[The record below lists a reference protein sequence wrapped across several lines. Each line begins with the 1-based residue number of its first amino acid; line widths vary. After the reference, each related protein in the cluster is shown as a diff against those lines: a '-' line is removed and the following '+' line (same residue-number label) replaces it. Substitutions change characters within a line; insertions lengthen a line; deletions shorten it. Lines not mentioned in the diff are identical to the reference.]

1 MMKKKDW
8 IFIVLNCS
16 KDKTLSP
23 VQLQKSL
30 FLLKYM
36 NPDTFSNNFYN
47 FIPYHYGPFCLQIYE
62 DADFLKSK
70 NLININTNIIGRWKI
85 YSINDKGLKYVDIL
99 KKKIKPEVYDYALE
113 IVEWIKSKSFSQL
126 ISAIY
131 KQFPEFKVNSVLKGS
146 L

>member
-1 MMKKKDW
+1 MKKKDW
-8 IFIVLNCS
+8 ILIALDCS
-16 KDKTLSP
+16 KSKTLSP

-30 FLLKYM
+30 FLLNYM
-36 NPDTFSNNFYN
+36 HPGVISNNFYD
-47 FIPYHYGPFCLQIYE
+47 FVPYHYGPFCLQIYE

-70 NLININTNIIGRWKI
+70 NLININSNIIGRWKI
-85 YSINDKGLKYVDIL
+85 YSITDDGLKYVDIL

-113 IVEWIKSKSFSQL
+113 IVKWIKSKSFSQL

-131 KQFPEFKVNSVLKGS
+131 KQFPKFKVNSVFKDS

>member
-131 KQFPEFKVNSVLKGS
+131 KQFPEFKVNSVFKGS